1 MASQVLQPLDEF
13 RVGLR
18 NRLDATLRS
27 ELLHTGAMQ
36 ADERHRELVYT
47 EWWQYLKQRFDASF
61 KRSTE
66 IWAVPDL
73 ISSIQ
78 RAAGIDPTLPESCRP
93 CLESDDSGDGY
104 RYWSFQMRR
113 RRWIIREHLSEGFQL
128 LRITW
133 DTKARGLT
141 LTSRTADMVILL
153 DDKADVL
160 DNLISERKLEIWRRF
175 TIYNIRRITKS
186 YGKQG

>member
-1 MASQVLQPLDEF
+1 
-13 RVGLR
+13 
-18 NRLDATLRS
+18 
-27 ELLHTGAMQ
+27 
-36 ADERHRELVYT
+36 
-47 EWWQYLKQRFDASF
+47 
-61 KRSTE
+61 
-66 IWAVPDL
+66 
-73 ISSIQ
+73 
-78 RAAGIDPTLPESCRP
+78 
-93 CLESDDSGDGY
+93 
-104 RYWSFQMRR
+104 MRR

-133 DTKARGLT
+133 DANARGLT

-175 TIYNIRRITKS
+175 TIHNIRQITKS